1 VKSATASPTR
11 FVESRHRLHGA
22 AEWVELGARIRN
34 ARLKAG
40 LTQVEVSAHFGRDR
54 SFVAKTERGER
65 QVTALE
71 LRDLC
76 RLFRITSSDIL
87 DEPFG
92 KEA

>member
-1 VKSATASPTR
+1 
-11 FVESRHRLHGA
+11 
-22 AEWVELGARIRN
+22 
-34 ARLKAG
+34 
-40 LTQVEVSAHFGRDR
+40 VEVSAHFGRDR